1 MCNIYLLNALLWILL
16 ICCWVLVKCH
26 NWCAALSSCF
36 QCAQVTAC
44 VTGLRSLYVWICEC
58 WFWHSA
64 YIVHDYVH
72 FQYDFDIWYEGHLW
86 RVLRSFWCCCFH
98 LSSTFCYVFCLYW
111 LSCTLFPVAVQRT
124 HCCHVPV
131 PPFCSLDW
139 RTCLWLVSLL
149 FLVASLSFESLTVIE
164 NLVYLLLKRRVF
176 CLWKRVP
183 GLGE

>member
-1 MCNIYLLNALLWILL
+1 MC
-16 ICCWVLVKCH
+16 
-26 NWCAALSSCF
+26 CAALSSCLLSM
-36 QCAQVTAC
+36 CASNCVRDWTALTVRLDLC
-44 VTGLRSLYVWICEC
+44 VLVLAFCV
-58 WFWHSA
+58 HSTWVCA
-64 YIVHDYVH
+64 RPVR
-72 FQYDFDIWYEGHLW
+72 FDIWYEGHLCLW
-86 RVLRSFWCCCFH
+86 RVLRSFWCCFH
-98 LSSTFCYVFCLYW
+98 LSSTFSYVFCLYW

-149 FLVASLSFESLTVIE
+149 FLVASLCFESLTVIE